1 MQLGQFRCDNFAC
14 DRQKL
19 KHECPRNALIG
30 RATHGNAIHAQCD
43 AVQTFYHCWIVRVGG
58 KSKLPGLDIDMVVTT
73 MFALGYAI
81 VNAEGSKWKFLDMR
95 SEEHTSELQS
105 LMRISY
111 AVLCLKKK
119 NKVQI
124 ENNPD

>member
-81 VNAEGSKWKFLDMR
+81 VNAEGSKWKFLDMGNCNAGEDR
-95 SEEHTSELQS
+95 KSTRLTSSHQCASRMQS
-105 LMRISY
+105 S
-111 AVLCLKKK
+111 A
-119 NKVQI
+119 
-124 ENNPD
+124 

>member
-73 MFALGYAI
+73 MF
-81 VNAEGSKWKFLDMR
+81 R
-95 SEEHTSELQS
+95 SEEHTPELQS
-105 LMRISY
+105 LMRHAY
-111 AVLCLKKK
+111 AVYCWKTKKK
-119 NKVQI
+119 
-124 ENNPD
+124 

>member
-81 VNAEGSKWKFLDMR
+81 VNAER

-111 AVLCLKKK
+111 AVFCLKTK
-119 NKVQI
+119 NKYSTKQRKSTKL
-124 ENNPD
+124 